1 MGWIRK
7 TRICLISSVAVML
20 IVLAVAF
27 TLLRALLPY
36 ATGYIAEI
44 EKGISDQI
52 GLPVSIGSL
61 DADMH
66 WFTPRLKVLDLVI
79 YKEDGKEQLISLT
92 EANFSLA
99 YIDSIRFMMPM
110 VGHVSFHGAELFIER
125 HPNDKWVVQGYEIYE
140 RESSKDSEELI
151 ELVLSADISLID
163 SRIHWRDYT
172 GRSRNMYFQGA
183 SVLLENHLGTQYF
196 EIDVGLPADMGER
209 FRLVAELSG
218 DLRDFASLEAAL
230 YISGSGLVFDN
241 WINTTRIKEFIH
253 GSGVVDTEMWVQIN
267 KADITRFSG
276 RFNATEL
283 VLSNTEDHNKTWRA
297 DRLDTRIFW
306 RALNEGWRLDIRDL
320 HVEKDGVSWNETSD
334 IVVAKDEADWR
345 ILASYFKPLDMVAL
359 IDVLPEAA
367 DLAIVSNY
375 VDYVPAGEVFNFE
388 AIFTEDEDPDLQLS
402 TAFSDLDLSLA
413 DRGISVKGLD
423 GEVQIDSNTSVLA
436 IDSSDVT
443 VDTGGLFRWPLQM
456 DKVSGNV
463 GIEVNEGEIRLESSA
478 LYAKNDDVETLTR
491 LYAEISPDR
500 QVYLDMQ
507 SDFANGN
514 GKQAYKYIPA
524 SILSAGLVKWL
535 DNAFV
540 EGHVPSGSF
549 IFHGNAGDYPFD
561 NNQGVMQVLFDV
573 ERGSLHFLDGWP
585 DVNNASARVE
595 FHNAALSVENAR
607 SYESNGGSAQVSASI
622 PDLRHAMLSVKGNI
636 KAPAEELQHYIWNS
650 GLDPVLG
657 RAVEQFQASGQAEIN
672 LDISV
677 PLGKSRQESDRL
689 QASGDITFRDNE
701 LFFPVSDHQL
711 TGVNGKLFFNTTSL
725 QAENIRAQFYG
736 NPVSIDVRT
745 SEDKA
750 AAETLFYISGEA
762 AVNALLRRFQW
773 NYPALLDGKSY
784 WDVVL
789 HVPHKAKDYNI
800 MLEAT
805 SMLEGVKIGVSDIIT
820 KPADETVPVSINF
833 RMLGDARRLKVISRD
848 RLNLEITFDKN
859 DVWQFIVDSPV
870 VSGKGKINANLDIAS
885 TAKLDFKHLNLS
897 AFIRGDGG
905 TARKWKIKAA
915 DFPSLRI
922 NAESFVWK
930 DWKLKNVA
938 IEADRHSRGMVI
950 NRISVDDPNIKITGK
965 GSWLRRSWRLDE
977 ETTFSFKLSSPNS
990 GDMLQ
995 HLGYARYVDRS
1006 KMVATLHWRWPGA
1019 PYRFNWES
1027 LSGNSTIEFEKG
1039 ILTDIDPGTGGR
1051 FLGLFNLLHLPKRLS
1066 LDFKDVYKDGFV
1078 FDAIK
1083 GTYVFGSGDAI
1094 TQDTEISASAADLT
1108 MMGRIGMAD
1117 QDYDLVAIVTPQSSV
1132 ATFAGGA
1139 LVAGPTIGVGLVL
1152 LQEIFG
1158 LDLLGQ
1164 EIYTIAGGWDHPVV
1178 KQISSDTG
1186 TERPEDVFDDF

>member
-27 TLLRALLPY
+27 TVLRAMLPY
-36 ATGYIAEI
+36 ATTYIAEI
-44 EKGISDQI
+44 ESGIRAQI

-79 YKEDGKEQLISLT
+79 YKEDGKEVLISLT

-110 VGHVSFHGAELFIER
+110 VGHVSLHGAELFIER

-151 ELVLSADISLID
+151 EIVLSADISLID

-172 GRSRNMYFQGA
+172 GRSRNMDFEGA
-183 SVLLENHLGTQYF
+183 SVLFENYLGTQYIEF
-196 EIDVGLPADMGER
+196 DVGLPADLGER
-209 FRLVAELSG
+209 FRLVAELNG
-218 DLRDFASLEAAL
+218 DLRDFASLEADL
-230 YISGSGLVFDN
+230 YASGSGLIFSN
-241 WINTTRIKEFIH
+241 WVNTTRIKEFIG
-253 GSGVVDTEMWVQIN
+253 GSGKLDAEIWLHID

-276 RFNATEL
+276 HFNATDL
-283 VLSNTEDHNKTWRA
+283 MLSNIKERNKTWQA
-297 DRLDTRIFW
+297 ARLDTSIFW

-320 HVEKDGVSWNETSD
+320 QVETGAAPWNATSD
-334 IVVAKDEADWR
+334 IIVAKDEADWR
-345 ILASYFKPLDMVAL
+345 VLASYFKPFDMVSL
-359 IDVLPEAA
+359 IDILPETV
-367 DLAIVSNY
+367 DLSAVSKY
-375 VDYVPAGEVFNFE
+375 VDYVPSGEVFNFE
-388 AIFTEDEDPDLQLS
+388 AIFTEDENPHLELNA
-402 TAFSDLDLSLA
+402 AFSDLDLSLVDSDVA
-413 DRGISVKGLD
+413 FTGLD
-423 GEVQIDSNTSVLA
+423 GEVQIDGNTSVLM
-436 IDSSDVT
+436 IDSRDVV
-443 VDTGGLFRWPLQM
+443 VDSGGLFRWPLQI
-456 DKVSGNV
+456 DRVSGKI
-463 GIEVNEGEIRLESSA
+463 GIEINEGAIRLESPA
-478 LYAKNDDVETLTR
+478 LFAANDDVETVTR
-491 LYAEISPDR
+491 LHADISSAR

-507 SDFANGN
+507 SDFINGN
-514 GKQAYKYIPA
+514 GKQAFRYIPA
-524 SILSAGLVKWL
+524 SILSDAVVGWL
-535 DNAFV
+535 DKAFV
-540 EGHVPSGSF
+540 DGHVPSGSF
-549 IFHGNAGDYPFD
+549 IFHGNASDYPFD
-561 NNQGVMQVLFDV
+561 DNRGVMQVLFDV
-573 ERGSLHFLDGWP
+573 EGGSLHFLDGWP
-585 DVNNASARVE
+585 DVNNASATVE
-595 FHNAALSVENAR
+595 FHNASLSVTNAR
-607 SYESNGGSAQVSASI
+607 SYERSGASAVITAGI
-622 PDLRHAMLSVKGNI
+622 ADLRNAMLTLNGSI
-636 KAPAEELQHYIWNS
+636 KAPADELQHYIWNS
-650 GLDPVLG
+650 GLDSVLG
-657 RAVEQFQASGQAEIN
+657 RTVEQFQASGQAEIN

-677 PLGKSRQESDRL
+677 PLGKARRETEKL
-689 QASGDITFRDNE
+689 QATGDITFRDNE
-701 LFFPVSDHQL
+701 LFFPVSDHL
-711 TGVNGKLFFNTTSL
+711 ITGIHGTLFFNTTSL
-725 QAENIRAQFYG
+725 QAENIRAEFYG
-736 NPVSIDVRT
+736 SPVNIDIRT
-745 SEDKA
+745 LQDKA
-750 AAETLFYISGEA
+750 AAETLFYISGTA
-762 AVNALLRRFQW
+762 KVADLLRKYQW
-773 NYPALLDGKSY
+773 DYPALLDGQSH

-800 MLEAT
+800 MLEAS

-820 KPADETVPVSINF
+820 KPADTSVPLSANF
-833 RMLGDARRLKVISRD
+833 KMLGSAQRLTVVSQD
-848 RLNLEITFDKN
+848 RLNLEVTFDKN
-859 DVWQFIVDSPV
+859 DSWQFNVDSPV
-870 VSGKGKINANLDIAS
+870 VSGKGKISANFDAAS
-885 TAKLDFKHLNLS
+885 TTKLDFKFLNLS
-897 AFIRGDGG
+897 AFMSGDGR
-905 TARKWKIKAA
+905 TARRWKLKAA
-915 DFPSLRI
+915 DMPSLRI
-922 NAESFVWK
+922 KAESLVWK
-930 DWKLKNVA
+930 DWKLKNVE
-938 IEADRHSRGMVI
+938 IESDRHSRGMVV
-950 NRISVDDPNIKITGK
+950 NRISIDDPHIKITGK

-977 ETTFSFKLSSPNS
+977 ETTFSFKLSSPNM

-1164 EIYTIAGGWDHPVV
+1164 EIYTIEGGWDNPVV
-1178 KQISSDTG
+1178 KQISSDAG
-1186 TERPEDVFDDF
+1186 AEQPEDVFDDF